1 MFEVWR
7 TETWGDRI
15 HWSSVFSA
23 SRSGVL
29 WEQDLHKG
37 RVSLHQIQWPLFC
50 DYPHLLSVTGIP
62 WDGPF
67 LSGTHRHCRGET
79 TDPGWGGN
87 LVDCGHCSPSEWNVD
102 TRWWQQLGAILLKQ
116 ISRKTIFETPV
127 CFNMLKACF
136 NFFLH
141 ISLKKQIFRWPLW
154 YNCMWLMWGERCGI
168 DHEMKMIMLA
178 PSSAKDW
185 RGFVNV
191 NQIVLHYNM
200 YCYIMM

>member
-29 WEQDLHKG
+29 WKQDLHKG

-50 DYPHLLSVTGIP
+50 DYPHLLSVTGVP

-67 LSGTHRHCRGET
+67 LSGTHRHCCGEA
-79 TDPGWGGN
+79 TDPGRGGN
-87 LVDCGHCSPSEWNVD
+87 LVDCGHCSPSEWDVD

-116 ISRKTIFETPV
+116 RSQKTIFETPV

-136 NFFLH
+136 FFLQFLLKTANIQMAIMIQLYVINVGRKMWNWPRNENDH
-141 ISLKKQIFRWPLW
+141 VGPIIS
-154 YNCMWLMWGERCGI
+154 
-168 DHEMKMIMLA
+168 
-178 PSSAKDW
+178 
-185 RGFVNV
+185 
-191 NQIVLHYNM
+191 
-200 YCYIMM
+200 